1 MKQAVTL
8 IFAAFVAACFSLP
21 VASGFQSFN
30 TSEPWRF
37 AQIFPEYTTK
47 IQNGLCPYLPE
58 PVDLPDPIPDILQ
71 DAFDNITDFLTGF
84 VNDVSVPSV
93 VGSIS
98 YNGKRIY
105 EIFEQF
111 RE

>member
-71 DAFDNITDFLTGF
+71 DYATLNWHNLSSLHF
-84 VNDVSVPSV
+84 SKPA
-93 VGSIS
+93 
-98 YNGKRIY
+98 KRA
-105 EIFEQF
+105 QF
-111 RE
+111 GA